1 MNEETRK
8 LDVNT
13 ERACDSVNAAF
24 AEFQQMLEKRRAEV
38 LQVRDRSSR
47 SSDLR

>member
-8 LDVNT
+8 LDLNT

-24 AEFQQMLEKRRAEV
+24 TEFQQMLEKRRAEV
-38 LQVRDRSSR
+38 LQVGE
-47 SSDLR
+47 LR